1 MSIYDDMIEMN
12 KLDEETDRKIYNE
25 KRERRNKKN
34 IRNIRI
40 RKTAFAVIAGSVIL
54 IGGIEA
60 VHKYESKPIRV
71 VTTELMTDAGFKRTG
86 DGRRIDDKMTEQE
99 LVDYIKANN
108 LQESEIRTSLTKDL
122 KYEGIDYNFGMD
134 KIEKANPDV
143 FNQNE
148 VIEETKGMG
157 R

>member
-34 IRNIRI
+34 IRNIQI

-54 IGGIEA
+54 IGGIES

-122 KYEGIDYNFGMD
+122 KHEGIDYNFGMD

-143 FNQNE
+143 FNQSE
-148 VIEETKGMG
+148 VVEETKGMG